1 MAFET
6 KNLKVFKKFVLP
18 KNQIEKEC
26 VTELEESIDK
36 VLSVSCSVAPLVV
49 DVVDGEISY
58 SATISTCV
66 IFATSQMSIGTANST
81 CEFTGKIQNGDI
93 ASSDKA
99 ILSLSVKDHSVSVE
113 NDKVIVGVTIEES
126 AEVFAERDV
135 VTVESSDDDVCTKNS
150 ETSIKRLVCTTK
162 KECSTEDEFVARGNV
177 KKIIFLEPIVSV
189 KGIESQNGFVAVS
202 GETLTKIMY
211 LTTEDKFETNYVSCP
226 FKEEIEME
234 NCDANSIVECQAIP
248 VFKDCVSEVL
258 ESDKGT
264 KISVKTAFV
273 LNAFACG
280 EEEVSLLEDLF
291 STTSEI
297 QMTSESFEMSKLCR
311 SEMIDSKIDGSLS
324 LGEEKPRVDK
334 ILFCSGGEILVTNS
348 YVSNGDLFVEGIAKT
363 TVVYLNDDEGTLN
376 SVEIEIPFA
385 INDKTTA
392 SEEASVCVDGVI
404 YDCDVVAKKGRELF
418 FDGKVKI
425 NARLCEKEISA
436 TIVGAQRGEVFA
448 ERDYTMQYIYGKAG
462 ESLWEIAKRN
472 KVSESQLVA
481 QNADAIFPLIQDTGF
496 VLFYQ
501 KTL

>member
-49 DVVDGEISY
+49 ETSDGEISY
-58 SATISTCV
+58 SAMISTCV
-66 IFATSQMSIGTANST
+66 IFSTAEMRIGTANST
-81 CEFTGKIQNGDI
+81 CEFTGKIQSGEI
-93 ASSDKA
+93 ALADKV
-99 ILSLSVKDHSVSVE
+99 ILSLSVKDHTVSVE
-113 NDKVIVGVTIEES
+113 NGKVVVGATIEEE
-126 AEVFAERDV
+126 AEIFAEREV
-135 VTVESSDDDVCTKNS
+135 ATVECYDEDVCTKDS
-150 ETSIKRLVCTTK
+150 SLTLKRLVSVGK
-162 KECSTEDEFVARGNV
+162 KECSTEDEIMARGNV
-177 KKIIFLEPIVSV
+177 KKIICLEPIVSV
-189 KGIESQNGFVAVS
+189 KGVESQNGFVAIS

-211 LTTEDKFETNYVSCP
+211 LTVEDKFETSYISCP

-234 NCDANSIVECQAIP
+234 NCDANSIVECQAVP
-248 VFKDCVSEVL
+248 FSKDCVSEVL

-273 LNAFACG
+273 LNIFACG
-280 EEEVSLLEDLF
+280 EENVSLLEDMF

-297 QMTSESFEMSKLCR
+297 QLTSESFEMSKLCK

-324 LGEEKPRVDK
+324 LGEDKPRVDK
-334 ILFCSGGEILVTNS
+334 ILFCSGGDILVTNS
-348 YVSNGDLFVEGIAKT
+348 YVSSGELFVEGIAKT

-385 INDKTTA
+385 VNDKT
-392 SEEASVCVDGVI
+392 SSMEDVSVCVDGII

-418 FDGKVKI
+418 FDAKVKI

-436 TIVGAQRGEVFA
+436 TIVGAQRGESFS
-448 ERDYTMQYIYGKAG
+448 ERDYTMLYIYGKEG
-462 ESLWEIAKRN
+462 ETLWEIAKRN
-472 KVSESQLVA
+472 KVSQHQLVA
-481 QNADAIFPLIQDTGF
+481 QNADVVFPLIQDTGF